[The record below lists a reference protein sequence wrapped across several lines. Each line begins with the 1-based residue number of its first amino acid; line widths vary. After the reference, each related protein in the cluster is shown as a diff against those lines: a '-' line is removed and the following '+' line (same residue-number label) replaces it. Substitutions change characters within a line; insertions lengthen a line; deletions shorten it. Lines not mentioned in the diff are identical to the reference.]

1 MAVKVNVFLC
11 VIISVIPISLSIPL
25 ETPGHNLIETVS
37 NEDKGFFI
45 LYNLCEG
52 INSKFGRTNINLSSA
67 IPKDKVE
74 KFKNMNIPGSFST
87 NLLRW
92 TQNKLNLNNSD
103 INQLRTTY
111 SQDTSTT
118 TLVCTGGGYC
128 FNPNDIGAMCCPF

>member
-1 MAVKVNVFLC
+1 MLK
-11 VIISVIPISLSIPL
+11 IINK
-25 ETPGHNLIETVS
+25 GH
-37 NEDKGFFI
+37 FI
-45 LYNLCEG
+45 LYNLSKE
-52 INSKFGRTNINLSSA
+52 INLKFGRTNINLSSA

-74 KFKNMNIPGSFST
+74 KFQSMNIPVHFSS

-111 SQDTSTT
+111 SDDDSTT